1 MAMPADIGIVD
12 TMIGFPGRRFQNV
25 RLHPRAAQRPFGEVR
40 FPGRVHVQERAEGVV
55 RTSKDPISVTLHE
68 MDRFGI
74 EIGLIGAGG
83 EVATKALKDHPD
95 RFVPMGDVDPNRGM
109 DGIRDMV
116 RQYETYG
123 VRAFGAF
130 NCGLQSAGRDLRRA
144 DVPDLRQVR

>member
-1 MAMPADIGIVD
+1 MVMPTDIGIVD
-12 TMIGFPGRRFQNV
+12 TMIGFPAEDFKMYDFIRAQLKDPSAKFDFPVEYMFKNV
-25 RLHPRAAQRPFGEVR
+25 PKELYGS
-40 FPGRVHVQERAEGVV
+40 
-55 RTSKDPISVTLHE
+55 SKDPISVTLHE

-95 RFVPMGDVDPNRGM
+95 RFIPMGSVDPNRGM

-116 RQYETYG
+116 RQYEAYG

-130 NCGLQSAGRDLRRA
+130 NEL
-144 DVPDLRQVR
+144 